1 MNHKLNVTRGQL
13 SELLT
18 TELQLYSDAEGS
30 KITIKHLFETP
41 DSEGC
46 NWSGIQVQAGP
57 NATKDIVES
66 QAFLVE
72 SAARNLYTVVA
83 G

>member
-13 SELLT
+13 NELLT
-18 TELQLYSDAEGS
+18 TELQQYSDAEGS
-30 KITIKHLFETP
+30 KITIKRLFETP
-41 DSEGC
+41 DPEGC

-57 NATKDIVES
+57 NTTKDIVES